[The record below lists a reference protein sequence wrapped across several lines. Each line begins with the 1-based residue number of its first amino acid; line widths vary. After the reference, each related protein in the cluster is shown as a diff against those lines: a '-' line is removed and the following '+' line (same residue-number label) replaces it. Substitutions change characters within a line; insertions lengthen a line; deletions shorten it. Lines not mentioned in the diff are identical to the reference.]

1 MFLDSIYVLFFSE
14 SIGIKESI
22 PQDFILGVGV
32 EEVFLI
38 LRVRIP
44 DCRIILA
51 LV

>member
-32 EEVFLI
+32 FNPSCQDSRL
-38 LRVRIP
+38 
-44 DCRIILA
+44 
-51 LV
+51 